1 MASSSIG
8 LPSCPELNP
17 GSILES
23 DKCNS
28 LLGEGEKL
36 TSSLFK
42 EEPSPRDVVE
52 PVDSKSK
59 KMMPP
64 QTSGQAMAIQ
74 VPSNLHQAPGVR
86 SMKAIDHFRSLD
98 TSDVMLSSLEPE
110 DADEVPYFIQLYRPM
125 IVKCVDCVPLLPQL
139 RDIIDSQGERN
150 KIKNTSKIDG
160 PEAGMELFLK
170 VLEKKVGHRDRWFRF
185 VQAIKNA
192 DFEYVARVLEK
203 QEIINTAIYT
213 TQARLIDIFADVI
226 YKKLKPSEIIVD
238 LYSQR
243 VLNKE
248 TFDAVRRDEEH
259 NGESSATIILI
270 DNIWRFHRNWFK
282 IFLEAL
288 CKHDYKDI
296 VKEID
301 PSFLEKREMKFKE
314 SSENSSDSMDVVEKD
329 GDTYSK
335 SSLSKREFSNNS
347 LSPSKQESDKN
358 SSIQEN
364 YLSETFE
371 APTSVNNLS
380 GNSLQESL
388 DIEVDQLTQNLDISL
403 LEDSEQ
409 TDRKLLEDDGSL
421 QSNNVSRRLEMT
433 ISDNRSLQSNTDNNM
448 GSLAGVDS
456 LAVMNVCQSLDRE
469 VESAVNRPNI
479 IRSSMAE
486 SLLESNKQVNLDD
499 SDEEERIGPVEELKL
514 RSYQMELA
522 RPSLEGKNSVIV
534 APTGSG
540 KTHVALYI
548 IKHHMESINS
558 IRHPKVI
565 FLVEQSALAEQQ
577 GKQCM
582 TYLPC
587 NVKVITGESQR
598 NERMKSLNEWIA
610 RRDLLVVTAQI
621 LLNALRDGIVSV
633 TDFSLMVFDECH
645 HTNDNHSYNMIMN
658 RYLDIKLQDRER
670 AKTLPMIVGMTA
682 SVGVGKAT
690 EDLKAKRHIEKVM
703 ANMDAEM
710 IVTVT
715 ENIMELKKYVNIPK
729 QKLYKVPKREKDHFG
744 TLLHKLMDATE
755 KYMKNSKYLEQV
767 RKPET
772 VLKPPLEKG
781 SDQYTQWV
789 SMLWRETAKIQDQV
803 AGRFFDTCRKYL
815 DLYNKAL
822 IIYKDARP
830 SDALSFILKELRKWE
845 QTVIPDE
852 TENKMRRMFD
862 KTQSTLE
869 KLIDDPKHRNP
880 KLMALRRMI
889 GDYFK
894 ENPDARVIVFV
905 KTRELVKA
913 IETYMKETEELRIL
927 NPIQFVGVQANKE
940 RGGMTKVEQ
949 DEILELF
956 KEGNHKVII
965 ATSVAEEGLDIQ
977 KCSLVV
983 RYDHVT
989 NEIAM
994 VQSRGRGRAEDSKYV
1009 VLASED
1015 SNTIRKEE
1023 LNQMREIMMNRAIE
1037 KVRAELSTDKEA
1049 VLRRVR
1055 EIQQAEKFARD
1066 IALKNRK
1073 AAQANL
1079 GEFKITC
1086 NPCRNFI
1093 CMSTDIKKIENA
1105 HHAAINEDIM
1115 ENVKVISSVP
1125 DFENDVISCGAGKVF
1140 CKKCGNPVG
1149 NVSIY
1154 KNAQFCILKCECLIM
1169 IDSAGNGIT
1178 KKRWKQAP
1186 FMVPPLASSD
1196 LERRIQGE
1204 KYIEC

>member
-8 LPSCPELNP
+8 FPSCPELKP
-17 GSILES
+17 QSMQ
-23 DKCNS
+23 DKCS
-28 LLGEGEKL
+28 LLGEGVEL
-36 TSSLFK
+36 GSSLFK
-42 EEPSPRDVVE
+42 EEPSPRDAVE

-59 KMMPP
+59 KELSP
-64 QTSGQAMAIQ
+64 QTSGQAMALQ
-74 VPSNLHQAPGVR
+74 VPSKLHQAPTIR
-86 SMKAIDHFRSLD
+86 SMKAADHYPSLD
-98 TSDVMLSSLEPE
+98 NPDYMLSSLEPE
-110 DADEVPYFIQLYRPM
+110 DEDEVPHFIRLYRPM

-160 PEAGMELFLK
+160 PEAGMDLFLK
-170 VLEKKVGHRDRWFRF
+170 VLEKKVSHRDRWFRF
-185 VQAIKNA
+185 VDAIKNA
-192 DFEYVARVLEK
+192 DFEYVAKVLEK

-213 TQARLIDIFADVI
+213 TQARLIDIFAHVI

-259 NGESSATIILI
+259 NGESSATIVLI
-270 DNIWRFHRNWFK
+270 DNIWRFHRNWFN
-282 IFLEAL
+282 IFLEVL
-288 CKHDYKDI
+288 CKHKYKDI

-301 PSFLEKREMKFKE
+301 PSFLEKREMKLKE
-314 SSENSSDSMDVVEKD
+314 SSENSSDSLDMEKID
-329 GDTYSK
+329 GDTDSK
-335 SSLSKREFSNNS
+335 SSLLKREFSNNS

-364 YLSETFE
+364 YLSDTFE

-388 DIEVDQLTQNLDISL
+388 DLEVDQLTQNLDISL
-403 LEDSEQ
+403 MEDSEQ
-409 TDRKLLEDDGSL
+409 TNRKLVEDDGSL
-421 QSNNVSRRLEMT
+421 QSSNVSRRLQMT
-433 ISDNRSLQSNTDNNM
+433 TSDTSSLQSNTDNNM
-448 GSLAGVDS
+448 GSMVGVDS

-499 SDEEERIGPVEELKL
+499 SDDEDESIGPVKELEL

-548 IKHHMESINS
+548 IKHHMESIKS

-577 GKQCM
+577 GKQCV

-587 NVKVITGESQR
+587 KVKVITGESQR

-690 EDLKAKRHIEKVM
+690 EDMKAKRHIEKVL

-729 QKLYKVPKREKDHFG
+729 QKLYKVSKREKDHFG

-767 RKPET
+767 RKPDT

-852 TENKMRRMFD
+852 TELKMKRMFD
-862 KTQSTLE
+862 KTKPTLE

-940 RGGMTKVEQ
+940 SGGMTKVEQ

-1015 SNTIRKEE
+1015 SNTIKKEE

-1037 KVRAELSTDKEA
+1037 RVRAELSTDKEA

-1055 EIQQAEKFARD
+1055 EIQQAEKVARD

-1186 FMVPPLASSD
+1186 FMVPPLTPSD

>member
-8 LPSCPELNP
+8 FPSCPDLNP
-17 GSILES
+17 QSMQ
-23 DKCNS
+23 DKCS
-28 LLGEGEKL
+28 FLGEGEKL
-36 TSSLFK
+36 GSSLFK
-42 EEPSPRDVVE
+42 EEPSPRDAVE

-59 KMMPP
+59 KELSP
-64 QTSGQAMAIQ
+64 QTSGQAMALQ
-74 VPSNLHQAPGVR
+74 VPSKLYQVPAIR
-86 SMKAIDHFRSLD
+86 SMKAVDHYPSLD
-98 TSDVMLSSLEPE
+98 NPDYMLSSLEPE
-110 DADEVPYFIQLYRPM
+110 DEDEVPHFIRLYRPM

-160 PEAGMELFLK
+160 PEAGMDLFLK
-170 VLEKKVGHRDRWFRF
+170 VLEKKVSHRDRWFRF
-185 VQAIKNA
+185 VDAIKNA
-192 DFEYVARVLEK
+192 DFEYVAKVLEK

-213 TQARLIDIFADVI
+213 TQARLIDIFAHVI
-226 YKKLKPSEIIVD
+226 YKKLKPSEILVD
-238 LYSQR
+238 LFAQK
-243 VLNKE
+243 VLNRE

-259 NGESSATIILI
+259 NGESSATIVLI
-270 DNIWRFHRNWFK
+270 DNIWRFHRNWFN
-282 IFLEAL
+282 IFLEVL
-288 CKHDYKDI
+288 CKHKYKDI

-301 PSFLEKREMKFKE
+301 PSFLEKREMKLKE
-314 SSENSSDSMDVVEKD
+314 SSENSSDSLDMEKID
-329 GDTYSK
+329 GDTDSK
-335 SSLSKREFSNNS
+335 SSLLKREFSNNS
-347 LSPSKQESDKN
+347 LSPSKQEADKN

-364 YLSETFE
+364 YLSDTFE

-380 GNSLQESL
+380 GNSLHESL
-388 DIEVDQLTQNLDISL
+388 DLEVDQLTQNLDISL
-403 LEDSEQ
+403 MEDSEQ
-409 TDRKLLEDDGSL
+409 TNRKLVEDDGSL
-421 QSNNVSRRLEMT
+421 QSSNVSRRLQMT
-433 ISDNRSLQSNTDNNM
+433 TTDTRSLQSNTDNNM
-448 GSLAGVDS
+448 GSMVGVDS

-499 SDEEERIGPVEELKL
+499 SDDEDESIGPVKELEL

-548 IKHHMESINS
+548 IKHHMESIKS

-577 GKQCM
+577 GKQCT

-587 NVKVITGESQR
+587 KVKVITGESQR

-690 EDLKAKRHIEKVM
+690 EDMKAKRHIEKVL

-729 QKLYKVPKREKDHFG
+729 QKLYKVTKREKDHFG

-767 RKPET
+767 RKPDT

-852 TENKMRRMFD
+852 TELKMKRMFD
-862 KTQSTLE
+862 KTKPTLE

-940 RGGMTKVEQ
+940 SGGMTKVEQ

-1015 SNTIRKEE
+1015 SNTIKKEE
-1023 LNQMREIMMNRAIE
+1023 LNQMREIMMNRAIDR
-1037 KVRAELSTDKEA
+1037 VRAELSTDKEA

-1055 EIQQAEKFARD
+1055 EIQQAEKVARD

-1186 FMVPPLASSD
+1186 FMVPPLTPSD

>member
-1 MASSSIG
+1 
-8 LPSCPELNP
+8 
-17 GSILES
+17 
-23 DKCNS
+23 
-28 LLGEGEKL
+28 
-36 TSSLFK
+36 
-42 EEPSPRDVVE
+42 
-52 PVDSKSK
+52 
-59 KMMPP
+59 
-64 QTSGQAMAIQ
+64 
-74 VPSNLHQAPGVR
+74 
-86 SMKAIDHFRSLD
+86 
-98 TSDVMLSSLEPE
+98 
-110 DADEVPYFIQLYRPM
+110 
-125 IVKCVDCVPLLPQL
+125 
-139 RDIIDSQGERN
+139 
-150 KIKNTSKIDG
+150 
-160 PEAGMELFLK
+160 
-170 VLEKKVGHRDRWFRF
+170 
-185 VQAIKNA
+185 
-192 DFEYVARVLEK
+192 
-203 QEIINTAIYT
+203 
-213 TQARLIDIFADVI
+213 
-226 YKKLKPSEIIVD
+226 
-238 LYSQR
+238 
-243 VLNKE
+243 
-248 TFDAVRRDEEH
+248 
-259 NGESSATIILI
+259 
-270 DNIWRFHRNWFK
+270 
-282 IFLEAL
+282 
-288 CKHDYKDI
+288 
-296 VKEID
+296 
-301 PSFLEKREMKFKE
+301 
-314 SSENSSDSMDVVEKD
+314 
-329 GDTYSK
+329 
-335 SSLSKREFSNNS
+335 
-347 LSPSKQESDKN
+347 
-358 SSIQEN
+358 
-364 YLSETFE
+364 
-371 APTSVNNLS
+371 
-380 GNSLQESL
+380 
-388 DIEVDQLTQNLDISL
+388 
-403 LEDSEQ
+403 
-409 TDRKLLEDDGSL
+409 
-421 QSNNVSRRLEMT
+421 
-433 ISDNRSLQSNTDNNM
+433 
-448 GSLAGVDS
+448 
-456 LAVMNVCQSLDRE
+456 
-469 VESAVNRPNI
+469 
-479 IRSSMAE
+479 
-486 SLLESNKQVNLDD
+486 
-499 SDEEERIGPVEELKL
+499 
-514 RSYQMELA
+514 
-522 RPSLEGKNSVIV
+522 
-534 APTGSG
+534 
-540 KTHVALYI
+540 
-548 IKHHMESINS
+548 
-558 IRHPKVI
+558 
-565 FLVEQSALAEQQ
+565 
-577 GKQCM
+577 
-582 TYLPC
+582 
-587 NVKVITGESQR
+587 
-598 NERMKSLNEWIA
+598 
-610 RRDLLVVTAQI
+610 
-621 LLNALRDGIVSV
+621 
-633 TDFSLMVFDECH
+633 
-645 HTNDNHSYNMIMN
+645 
-658 RYLDIKLQDRER
+658 
-670 AKTLPMIVGMTA
+670 
-682 SVGVGKAT
+682 
-690 EDLKAKRHIEKVM
+690 
-703 ANMDAEM
+703 MDAEM

-729 QKLYKVPKREKDHFG
+729 QKIYKVTKREKDHFG

-789 SMLWRETAKIQDQV
+789 SMLWRETAKINDQV

-852 TENKMRRMFD
+852 TELKMKRMFD

-940 RGGMTKVEQ
+940 SGGMTKVEQ

-1015 SNTIRKEE
+1015 SNTIKKEE

-1055 EIQQAEKFARD
+1055 EIQQAEKVARD

-1169 IDSAGNGIT
+1169 IDSAGNGVT

-1186 FMVPPLASSD
+1186 FMVSPLTPSD